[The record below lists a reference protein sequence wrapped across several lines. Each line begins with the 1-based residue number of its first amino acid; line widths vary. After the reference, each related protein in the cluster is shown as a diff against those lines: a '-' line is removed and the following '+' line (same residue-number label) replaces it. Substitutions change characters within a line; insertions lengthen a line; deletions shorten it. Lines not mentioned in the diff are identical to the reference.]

1 MIYSSNGGFNWMDL
15 YHMPTHLRE
24 FYWKELL
31 AAKDAEKEM
40 YQKASKKGVSKP
52 SMTRRR

>member
-1 MIYSSNGGFNWMDL
+1 MMYSSNGGFNWTDL

-24 FYWKELL
+24 FYWKELI

-40 YQKASKKGVSKP
+40 YNKASKKGS
-52 SMTRRR
+52 SASSIARRR

>member
-1 MIYSSNGGFNWMDL
+1 MMYSSNGGFNWTDL

-40 YQKASKKGVSKP
+40 YAKASKKGS
-52 SMTRRR
+52 SASSIARRR